1 MRIENTNLQPLSAKP
16 AETAIPIERREEVG
30 ETESTRS
37 GQDKV
42 EMSENARLLAKARA
56 ALGSTEDV
64 NAEKVALLKQQI
76 ESGDYTVK
84 VGELARRLLAKMFT
98 K

>member
-1 MRIENTNLQPLSAKP
+1 MKIEPTGIQPLSTKP
-16 AETAIPIERREEVG
+16 TENASPVERREELN
-30 ETESTRS
+30 EAESALG

-56 ALGSTEDV
+56 ALGNTEEV
-64 NAEKVALLKQQI
+64 ENERLALLKQQVQ
-76 ESGDYTVK
+76 SGDYSIQI
-84 VGELARRLLAKMFT
+84 GELARKLLSKMFP

>member
-16 AETAIPIERREEVG
+16 AEIATPIERREQAG

-84 VGELARRLLAKMFT
+84 VGELARKLLAKMFT

>member
-1 MRIENTNLQPLSAKP
+1 MRIENNGLQPLSTKP
-16 AETAIPIERREEVG
+16 TENASSVDRREEVN
-30 ETESTRS
+30 ETESTRA

-56 ALGSTEDV
+56 ALGNTE
-64 NAEKVALLKQQI
+64 NAESERVALLKQQVS
-76 ESGDYTVK
+76 SGDYTVQ
-84 VGELARRLLAKMFT
+84 VGSLARKLLSKFFP

>member
-16 AETAIPIERREEVG
+16 AETATPIERRDDVG

-64 NAEKVALLKQQI
+64 NAERVALLKQQI

-84 VGELARRLLAKMFT
+84 VGELARKLLAKVFT

>member
-16 AETAIPIERREEVG
+16 AEIAIPIERREQAG

-84 VGELARRLLAKMFT
+84 VGELARKLLAKMFT

>member
-1 MRIENTNLQPLSAKP
+1 MRIENNGLQPLSAKP
-16 AETAIPIERREEVG
+16 TENATPIERREELN
-30 ETESTRS
+30 ETESVRA

-56 ALGSTEDV
+56 ALGNTEEV
-64 NAEKVALLKQQI
+64 ESERLAMLKQQVQ
-76 ESGDYTVK
+76 SGDYTVQ
-84 VGELARRLLAKMFT
+84 VGELARKLLAKLFP

>member
-16 AETAIPIERREEVG
+16 AETAISIERREDVG
-30 ETESTRS
+30 ETESART
-37 GQDKV
+37 GQDRV

-64 NAEKVALLKQQI
+64 NSERVALLKQQV

-84 VGELARRLLAKMFT
+84 VGELARKLLAKVFT